1 MKLLGAIE
9 AGGTKFVCAVGDED
23 LNVIE
28 RISIPTTEPSET
40 LPKVIEF
47 FKQYQISSIGIGS
60 FGPIDINKDSD
71 TYGYITSTP
80 KIAWQ
85 NFDFIGAVQEHF
97 DVPVAFTT
105 DVNASLYGEYK
116 KGIAKNIDSAVYYTV
131 GTGIG
136 GGAIVKGKIVQGLSH
151 PEMGHMSVKIHKDD
165 QDFEGNCPYHGNC
178 LEGLAS
184 GPAIEKRA
192 GISAKEIHEND
203 KDWDIVAYYIAQAAL
218 NTELMLSPEKIIFGG
233 GVMHQSHLLIKVHEQ
248 FERLNNNYIAVP
260 PVEEYIVT
268 PSLNDDQ
275 GIIGCLALAL
285 NEYQS

>member
-28 RISIPTTEPSET
+28 RISITTTEPSET

-47 FKQYQISSIGIGS
+47 FKKYQISSIGIGS

-85 NFDFIGAVQEHF
+85 NFDFKGAVQEHF

-116 KGIAKNIDSAVYYTV
+116 KESP
-131 GTGIG
+131 
-136 GGAIVKGKIVQGLSH
+136 KILTQRFT
-151 PEMGHMSVKIHKDD
+151 I
-165 QDFEGNCPYHGNC
+165 Q
-178 LEGLAS
+178 
-184 GPAIEKRA
+184 
-192 GISAKEIHEND
+192 
-203 KDWDIVAYYIAQAAL
+203 
-218 NTELMLSPEKIIFGG
+218 
-233 GVMHQSHLLIKVHEQ
+233 
-248 FERLNNNYIAVP
+248 
-260 PVEEYIVT
+260 
-268 PSLNDDQ
+268 
-275 GIIGCLALAL
+275 
-285 NEYQS
+285 